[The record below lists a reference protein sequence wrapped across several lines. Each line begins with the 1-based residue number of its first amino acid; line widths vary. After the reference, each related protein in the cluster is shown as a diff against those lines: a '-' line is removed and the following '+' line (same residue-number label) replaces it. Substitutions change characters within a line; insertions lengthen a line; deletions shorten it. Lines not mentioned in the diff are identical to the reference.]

1 MVMKTIDIA
10 FLPSIVNH
18 QLITG
23 SVAIVIDVLRASS
36 TILTALSNGA
46 KQIIPVIEPEEA
58 KNMARK
64 FNPGEWLLC
73 GEREGNKIPGFDLG
87 NSPLEF
93 IPQVVKDKTLIMS
106 TTNGTKACHS
116 AQSAGSV
123 YIGSFLNL
131 SAVSDIAQQAD
142 ENILIITS
150 GKEGRFSLEDT
161 VCAGAI
167 VEKIHADN
175 KYRVT
180 DSARVA
186 QILYTIYRS
195 NIREMLGSCEHGLDL
210 ASLGYTEDLDYCSR
224 IDTLKLVPRFTS
236 GIITI

>member
-1 MVMKTIDIA
+1 MKTIDVVLI
-10 FLPSIVNH
+10 PNIVNH
-18 QLITG
+18 QQVTG

-36 TILTALSNGA
+36 TMLTALSNGA

-64 FNPGEWLLC
+64 LNPGEWLLC
-73 GEREGNKIPGFDLG
+73 GERDGDKIPGFDLG

-93 IPQVVKDKTLIMS
+93 IPPVVKDKTLIMS

-116 AQSAGSV
+116 AQNAGAV
-123 YIGSFLNL
+123 YIGCFLNL
-131 SAVSDIAQQAD
+131 TAVSDAAKLTNEHIQ
-142 ENILIITS
+142 IITS

-167 VEKIHADN
+167 VEKLNAD
-175 KYRVT
+175 KSFIVT
-180 DSARVA
+180 DAARVA

-195 NIREMLGSCEHGLDL
+195 NIREMLGTCEHGIYLD
-210 ASLGYTEDLDYCSR
+210 SLGYAKDLDYCAQ
-224 IDTLKLVPRFTS
+224 IDTLTLIPKFTS

>member
-1 MVMKTIDIA
+1 MKTIDVALI
-10 FLPSIVNH
+10 PNVVNA
-18 QLITG
+18 QQVTG

-36 TILTALSNGA
+36 TMLTALFNGA

-64 FNPGEWLLC
+64 LNPGEWLLC
-73 GEREGNKIPGFDLG
+73 GEREGDKIPGFDLG

-93 IPQVVKDKTLIMS
+93 NKEAVAGKTVIMS

-116 AQSAGSV
+116 AQNAGSV
-123 YIGSFLNL
+123 YISCFLNL
-131 SAVSDIAQQAD
+131 TAVSDVVKQTN
-142 ENILIITS
+142 ENIQIITS

-167 VEKIHADN
+167 VEKLN
-175 KYRVT
+175 TENSYLLT
-180 DSARVA
+180 DAARVA

-195 NIREMLGSCEHGLDL
+195 NIRDMLAACEHGVYLT
-210 ASLGYTEDLDYCSR
+210 SLGYTQDLDYCAQ
-224 IDTLKLVPRFTS
+224 IDTLQLVPKFTS

>member
-1 MVMKTIDIA
+1 MKTIDVA
-10 FLPSIVNH
+10 LLPNIVNH
-18 QLITG
+18 QLATG
-23 SVAIVIDVLRASS
+23 SVALVIDVLRASS
-36 TILTALSNGA
+36 TILTAVSNGA
-46 KQIIPVIEPEEA
+46 KQVIPVIEPEEA
-58 KNMARK
+58 KEMAKR
-64 FNPGEWLLC
+64 FPAGEVLLC

-93 IPQVVKDKTLIMS
+93 TQETVAGKTLIMS

-116 AQSAGSV
+116 AQNAGSV
-123 YIGSFLNL
+123 YIGCFLNL
-131 SAVSDIAQQAD
+131 TAVSDAAKQTN

-161 VCAGAI
+161 VCAGAL
-167 VEKIHADN
+167 VEKLNAEKGYTI
-175 KYRVT
+175 T

-195 NIREMLGSCEHGLDL
+195 NLRQMFATCEHGVYL
-210 ASLGYTEDLDYCSR
+210 ASLGYTQDLDYCAQLDSY
-224 IDTLKLVPRFTS
+224 KLVPKFTS